1 MEVFSSAALTV
12 FGWIAIVK
20 LLFGIADEQEKR
32 EKESEAAWTA
42 QS

>member
-1 MEVFSSAALTV
+1 MEILSSAALTV
-12 FGWIAIVK
+12 FGWVGIIK
-20 LLFGIADEQEKR
+20 LLLGIADEQEKR